1 MPNPNQADA
10 EASLH
15 KLGQKVREGW
25 EKEHPTPDKD
35 VDFFKDSIREQWE
48 KEQIAERETKPGS
61 DTAKEPE
68 RQPPEQ
74 EPER

>member
-10 EASLH
+10 EDRLH

-25 EKEHPTPDKD
+25 EKRHPTPDKD
-35 VDFFKDSIREQWE
+35 VEFFKDSIREQWE
-48 KEQIAERETKPGS
+48 KEQAAEREKPSAPDG
-61 DTAKEPE
+61 TKEPQTK
-68 RQPPEQ
+68 RPEQ